1 MVRVIWQAGI
11 WICVGLGVC
20 SPISMAMALLG
31 STLGLFTGMFFGADK
46 SALFFG
52 LWGYNSVLACIAIGG
67 YFFVM
72 SPKTLAM
79 ASVGAV
85 LCAVLQGAMIV
96 LLAPVGMPT
105 LTIPFCLGAI
115 VLGSVYNSF
124 PGYTP
129 IPLPNITVPEAHIVE
144 AMAARAAKKKALASK
159 RRRLLYRLLLLMRA
173 VSASGMYD
181 M

>member
-79 ASVGAV
+79 ASVCAV

-105 LTIPFCLGAI
+105 LTFPFCLGAI

-144 AMAARAAKKKALASK
+144 ALAVHPD
-159 RRRLLYRLLLLMRA
+159 RRV
-173 VSASGMYD
+173 VSGSFDGTLHV
-181 M
+181 